1 MSSKKNISFIGGGMI
16 SQVCHLPYYLNDERC
31 NVVSI
36 YETRKS
42 LIDYFEK
49 NFDQIEIIRDYHSII
64 EDNSIDAV
72 IVSMPRETNSFFG
85 YETVMAK
92 KDIFI
97 EKPMAY
103 RYEDALK
110 IHSLVVKNEICFGIG
125 YMKKHDPGL
134 IKSKKIFYEAVESEM
149 YGSLEKII
157 FYNNYGKYEYSPPI
171 HKKPEES
178 RDFRYAAW
186 PAYPEFIPKNLQ
198 SNYSDFI
205 NIGVHNINLIHYFF
219 PSDEIVFGNT
229 FIDHDKLNALM
240 TFKGIPLEL
249 RFNKSNQDG
258 WSEGIKFIFSE
269 GLIEI
274 SLPCPMNQKGTSKI
288 ICKSKKKIEEIK
300 VPKSPWQFETQAKNF
315 ISSLFNEELLVSSSF
330 NGVEDMHL
338 IKQIWSNL

>member
-1 MSSKKNISFIGGGMI
+1 MI

-49 NFDQIEIIRDYHSII
+49 NFDQIAIIRDYHNII

-72 IVSMPRETNSFFG
+72 VVSMPRETNSFFG
-85 YETVMAK
+85 YEAVMAK

-103 RYEDALK
+103 SYEDALK
-110 IHSLVVKNEICFGIG
+110 IHSLVVKNEVCFGIG

-134 IKSKKIFYEAVESEM
+134 IKSKKIFHEAVESKL
-149 YGSLEKII
+149 YGSLEKVI
-157 FYNNYGKYEYSPPI
+157 FYNNYGKYEYNPPI

-178 RDFRYAAW
+178 RDFRYNTW
-186 PAYPEFIPKNLQ
+186 PVYPEYIPKNLQ

-219 PSDEIVFGNT
+219 SSDGIVFGNT
-229 FIDHDKLNALM
+229 AIDNGHLNAFM

-249 RFNKSNQDG
+249 KFNKANQTR

-269 GLIEI
+269 GSIEVL
-274 SLPCPMNQKGTSKI
+274 LPCPMNQKGTSQI
-288 ICKSKKKIEEIK
+288 ICESKKKTKEIE
-300 VPKSPWQFETQAKNF
+300 VSKSPWQFEIQAKNF
-315 ISSLFNEELLVSSSF
+315 ISSLFNKELLVSNSY